1 MRSPVSPDVDLQP
14 REIEPGLV
22 VLECPRSG
30 GIWIP
35 LAAYEQWRTSQP
47 AFAAPGPDHPPP
59 VSAPV
64 DLKRPALICPESG
77 CVLLRYKAGHGLPFQ
92 IDRSPVTGGVWLDQG
107 EWDALKQKGLHVSL
121 NLIFTAS
128 YQRDLRAAEYAQNLE
143 KAFQERIGPADFER
157 AALFKE
163 WMNHHP
169 RRRDIWCYL
178 SDTLK
183 A

>member
-14 REIEPGLV
+14 REIEPGLDG
-22 VLECPRSG
+22 LECPRSG

-35 LAAYEQWRTSQP
+35 LAAYERWRASQP
-47 AFAAPGPDHPPP
+47 AFVAPGPDQPPP
-59 VSAPV
+59 VSMPP

-77 CVLLRYKAGHGLPFQ
+77 CVLLRYKAGHGLSFQ

-107 EWDALKQKGLHVSL
+107 EWDALKQKGLHVDL

-128 YQRDLRAAEYAQNLE
+128 YQRDLRAADYAQTLE
-143 KAFQERIGPADFER
+143 KAFQERIGQADFER
-157 AALFKE
+157 AAQFKE
-163 WMNHHP
+163 WMNQHP

-178 SDTLK
+178 SDSR